1 MGLETIFMLALS
13 YGASALA
20 ASLQDKPK
28 QKNFARDDKPTTLAD
43 RGSYIPLVIGR
54 RSIGYIFGWAGNRQ
68 VVPEV
73 TGSTGGKGGG
83 SSKKTYQQIY
93 REDGWHVL
101 CVGPAL
107 ALHAIRQ
114 GGVKIFDETIDS
126 GSTPSGSIIDLG
138 KEGAFQIFWGECDQA
153 INTRLGAGIGINSQW
168 PHICS
173 VYWISKRLG
182 PSARWDTID
191 YEIEVTPQ
199 VTGDPG
205 IAQHYRV
212 GSGGTAIKVSGD
224 VTVSPLATLWSTDFT
239 PGLGNQIYSQV
250 ITKDGSNDLIFTRR
264 RSVSS
269 TDNVFRLAFEDGA
282 ILWRT
287 DTAGGDAPRDLQ
299 LDPDTHEYMVHNYAS
314 GTSLAL
320 IKTIDGTI
328 QWENTGQFGY
338 SGGEGC
344 CILPIDAGFVPRG
357 VVGVHSFSS
366 IDKLVITDFLT
377 GLPIDK
383 VFNVPND
390 LITTIGQWKEFVLQD
405 DFTSDPF
412 IGRPFIWIEGR
423 QMIVPHGPATLE
435 PGAPVQTSD
444 GLANMTAYDV
454 DTGEVL
460 WRSNLFAV
468 SGVGMLAGALI
479 DPGGTFPKLMVKLS
493 SNSADAV
500 LSLRAGEE
508 GKSIGRQFPV
518 STSSVGQPGYDAE
531 GQIWSGET
539 ATPNTTVSLA
549 NDPQQRVF
557 VIEGF
562 VTPQAF
568 AVIPKSAVALGGGA
582 TSQLNDGIAPDV
594 ALKQLLTATYPHGA
608 AINPSLID
616 CVSIT
621 DMGAITTAE
630 QLGVNILMADGISGS
645 QAVADLMQDIGM
657 MMHENG
663 NALKFVTIREQPTA
677 PLLTNDFLLPPEP
690 EIEFEMGPKKSDR
703 LVFVFKDRSK
713 NYRDVDIQVDD
724 DSSMGIHGR
733 PKVKKASINNVT
745 KFEIAADIANR
756 RQQEELAN
764 LIGFRI
770 TLIRDGADLRPGQIF
785 ILEGIATMICM
796 AVEINT
802 QDRKALIDAVASYY
816 ADVVP
821 DFLPGQGIGTAET
834 LDVAPD
840 NPFFA
845 LETPFSFN
853 NGQDPNLALSVLRNR
868 AHNEIAGAEVFLSN
882 NDITYDLSANQNSF
896 APGGTL
902 DEDFDTT
909 QDAPSGLIE
918 DGPLFTTDDPSGI
931 TLVENFNT
939 DLQAWRTGI
948 QACLIVNLAAGTF
961 EIFYLRSIE
970 AVATNQF
977 RLKGLIGG
985 RGETQSKAHVT
996 GDRVF
1001 IFRPDSI
1008 RQQIHPFLNL
1018 DQSVFVKTQP
1028 RTSAKVQTLSD
1039 VVSQE
1044 LTVEGNAFRPLPV
1057 DNLFANYVE
1066 RGPLDIFATG
1076 TDIDFTWNFRVKIGT
1091 GLGAGQLGAG
1101 IPIGT
1106 DTPVVEGSFT
1116 IEFTDLADV
1125 VKRTETGLSTPD
1137 FTYTNVDLVA
1147 DFSGEPSS
1155 FKAKV
1160 KQVNGAY
1167 STDIIE
1173 ITVTRV

>member
-54 RSIGYIFGWAGNRQ
+54 RSIGYIFGWAGNRE

-114 GGVKIFDETIDS
+114 GGVKIFDETINS

-199 VTGDPG
+199 VAGDPG

-250 ITKDGSNDLIFTRR
+250 ITKDGSNDLIFSRR
-264 RSVSS
+264 RSGSS
-269 TDNVFRLAFEDGA
+269 VDNVFRMAFTDGA

-287 DTAGGDAPRDLQ
+287 NTAGGDAPRGAR
-299 LDPDTHEYMVHNYAS
+299 LDPDTHEYYVHNHS
-314 GTSLAL
+314 SSLAL

-344 CILPIDAGFVPRG
+344 VILPIDAGFVPRG
-357 VVGVHSFSS
+357 VVGVTSGTPR
-366 IDKLVITDFLT
+366 LVIADFLT

-383 VFNVPND
+383 VFNIPND
-390 LITTIGQWKEFVLQD
+390 LITTINQWKEFVFNE
-405 DFTSDPF
+405 DFVGSPSPQ
-412 IGRPFIWIEGR
+412 RPIIWAEGR
-423 QMIVPHGPATLE
+423 QMIVPHQPADLE
-435 PGAPVQTSD
+435 PGAPVQTTS
-444 GLANMTAYDV
+444 GRANITSYDI

-460 WRSNLFAV
+460 WRADLFNTIAATD
-468 SGVGMLAGALI
+468 LALI
-479 DPGGTFPKLMVKLS
+479 DPGGTFPKLMVS
-493 SNSADAV
+493 YSAVTADTV

-508 GKSIGRQFPV
+508 GKAIGRQFPV
-518 STSSVGQPGYDAE
+518 NSSTVGQPGYDGD

-539 ATPNTTVSLA
+539 GTPITTVSLA
-549 NDPQQRVF
+549 DDPQQRVF
-557 VIEGF
+557 AVEGF

-568 AVIPKSAVALGGGA
+568 QVIPKSAVALGGGA
-582 TSQLNDGIAPDV
+582 TSQLNEGIAPDV
-594 ALKQLLTATYPHGA
+594 ALKQLLTGTYPHGA

-616 CVSIT
+616 CVSIA

-663 NALKFVTIREQPTA
+663 NALKFVTIREQLTA

-703 LVFVFKDRSK
+703 LVFVFKDRTK

-745 KFEIAADIANR
+745 KFEIAANIANR

-821 DFLPGQGIGTAET
+821 DFIPGQGIGTAET

-868 AHNEIAGAEVFLSN
+868 AHNEISGAEVFLSN

-909 QDAPSGLIE
+909 QDAPSGVIE

-931 TLVENFNT
+931 TLVENFNS

-1018 DQSVFVKTQP
+1018 DEGVFIKTQP

-1044 LTVEGNAFRPLPV
+1044 ITIKGNAFRPLPL
-1057 DNLFANYVE
+1057 DNFFGNFVQ
-1066 RGPLDIFATG
+1066 RGPLDEWSVGADTTFRW
-1076 TDIDFTWNFRVKIGT
+1076 DFRIKPGT
-1091 GLGAGQLGAG
+1091 GLGAGELGAG

-1106 DTPVVEGSFT
+1106 DTPTPEGTFT
-1116 IEFTDLADV
+1116 LVITDLADV
-1125 VKRTETGLSTPD
+1125 VKRTEIGLTSPT
-1137 FTYTNVDLVA
+1137 FLYTNVALVA
-1147 DFSGEPSS
+1147 DFGGEPTSY
-1155 FKAKV
+1155 KAKLTEV
-1160 KQVNGAY
+1160 VGAY
-1167 STDIIE
+1167 ATDQLE
-1173 ITVTRV
+1173 LTMTRV